1 MASLM
6 FLGRVRGVRSIFSCK
21 ETFLAPVRIAASGRR
36 CMSQEKP
43 ISRFPVP
50 IRDTLPQDIQQRM
63 SEVEE
68 KGGFLPNV
76 FKVLAHRPDEFR
88 AFFMYYDALMLK
100 EGNLTK
106 AEKEMIVVA
115 TSAANNCTYCVIAH
129 GALLRIYAKNTLLGD
144 QVAANWHYADLTERE
159 KAIIEFAMQVSR
171 SETVKDE
178 HIKALETHGLD
189 SEDAWDIG
197 AIAGLFALSNRM
209 AHLTNMRPNDEFY
222 LLGRIK
228 KDKKE

>member
-1 MASLM
+1 M
-6 FLGRVRGVRSIFSCK
+6 RSVLPLK
-21 ETFLAPVRIAASGRR
+21 GNVLAQIRIAATVKRYI
-36 CMSQEKP
+36 SQEKP

-50 IRDTLPQDIQQRM
+50 IMDTLPQDMQERM
-63 SEVEE
+63 KGVEE

-88 AFFMYYDALMLK
+88 AFFMYYDALMLR

-115 TSAANNCTYCVIAH
+115 TSSANNCMYCVVAH
-129 GALLRIYAKNTLLGD
+129 GALLRIYSKNPLLGD
-144 QVAANWHYADLTERE
+144 QVATNWHCADLTERE
-159 KAIIEFAMQVSR
+159 KVIIEFAMRVSR
-171 SETVKDE
+171 SEMIKDE
-178 HIKALETHGLD
+178 HIKALEKHGLN
-189 SEDAWDIG
+189 SEDVWDIG

-228 KDKKE
+228 KQNKE